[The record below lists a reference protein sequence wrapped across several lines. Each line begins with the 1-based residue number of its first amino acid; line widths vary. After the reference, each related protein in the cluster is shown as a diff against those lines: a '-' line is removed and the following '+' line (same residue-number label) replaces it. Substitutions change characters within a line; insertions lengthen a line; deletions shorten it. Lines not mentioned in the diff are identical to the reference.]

1 MNKLDEIVLQ
11 YLKMKTNYAIVI
23 SGEWGSGKTYYYE
36 HNLKSLISQTNLIT
50 NNNKK
55 YTPILISLF
64 GINSIDDIQTQ
75 IVLSLYPIL
84 KNRKAKLAANLG
96 KALFKG
102 ILKMNGLD
110 EYYNIVSEVE
120 IDKKDWL
127 KFDEL
132 VIVFDDLERISK
144 SLEIEEVIGFVNS
157 LVEHDNVK
165 VLLIANE
172 NKIESPDY
180 KKIKEKV
187 VGNTI
192 EFIANLP
199 SAFDGLINNYNGF
212 TLYQEFLKNNKELI
226 LDFFGKV
233 SVNLR
238 ILGFA
243 LDYFQLTF
251 SEIKNNLS
259 SNVSLQKYEVKIL
272 DELLKFSLAITVEYK
287 LGEISFKERKELDSF
302 VQTDYIRRLLKD
314 KEQENSEKSKPSYAS
329 TFQQKYFPGI
339 DYDFY
344 TSIYDYITG
353 GNILDVSKLIKEL
366 KGFNNIDDEVL
377 PPHEQIIK
385 ELTYRF
391 YANLSDEQ
399 YRMKTNLMIEYASQ
413 GKYNLLDYLTVFHF
427 ATRLSNI
434 LKLNVDKVKSII
446 IKGIKK
452 GVDSFEYNP
461 SLERYLIIGEK
472 AEFKSQM
479 EEIKAESLKI
489 NEKIK
494 IESEQL
500 KGSDLE
506 KIYVEDFD
514 EFYSEVFQKYHYEPI
529 LKDINVH
536 KFYVYFINAENAI
549 KERIVN
555 LISLRYHEY
564 NSNLKDEITFI
575 KPLSIK
581 IEKKVATLKNNK
593 FSDFFI
599 QELDKALKHGLKRL
613 ESYYSQV

>member
-36 HNLKSLISQTNLIT
+36 HNLKSLISQTNLVT
-50 NNNKK
+50 DNTKK

-75 IVLSLYPIL
+75 IVLNLYPIL
-84 KNRKAKLAANLG
+84 KNRKAKLASNLG

-212 TLYQEFLKNNKELI
+212 TLYQEFLKNNKVLI
-226 LDFFGKV
+226 LDFFGKA

-259 SNVSLQKYEVKIL
+259 SNVSLQKYEDKIL
-272 DELLKFSLAITVEYK
+272 DELLKFSLAITIEYK

-314 KEQENSEKSKPSYAS
+314 KEKDSEKGEPSYAS
-329 TFQQKYFPGI
+329 IFQQKYFPGI

-353 GNILDVSKLIKEL
+353 GNILDIQKLIKEL

-377 PPHEQIIK
+377 PPHEQVIK

-391 YANLSDEQ
+391 YADLSDEQ
-399 YRMKTNLMIEYASQ
+399 YKTKTNLMIEYASQ

-434 LKLNVDKVKSII
+434 LKLNVDKVKATI
-446 IKGIKK
+446 IKGMKK
-452 GVDSFEYNP
+452 GIDSFEYNP
-461 SLERYLIIGEK
+461 SLERYLNIGEN

-479 EEIKAESLKI
+479 EEIKAESIKI

-494 IESEQL
+494 IETEQL
-500 KGSDLE
+500 KGSGLE
-506 KIYVEDFD
+506 KIYIRDFD

-536 KFYVYFINAENAI
+536 KFYLYFLNANNAI
-549 KERIVN
+549 KQKIVS

-564 NSNLKDEITFI
+564 NSNLKDEIVFI
-575 KPLSIK
+575 TALSIK
-581 IEKKVATLKNNK
+581 VEKKIVTLKNNK

-599 QELDKALKHGLKRL
+599 QELSKALKHGLNRL
-613 ESYYSQV
+613 ESY